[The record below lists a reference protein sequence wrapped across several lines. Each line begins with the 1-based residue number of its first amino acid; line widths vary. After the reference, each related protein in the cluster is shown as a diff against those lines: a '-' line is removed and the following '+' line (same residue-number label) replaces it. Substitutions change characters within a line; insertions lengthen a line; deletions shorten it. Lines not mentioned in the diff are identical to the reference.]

1 MTPEKFTHHVLSS
14 IQEATSLAV
23 EYHQQELSLWL
34 VLQVL
39 SRQSDS
45 AFAGLLQR
53 SDIDIAAF
61 QRYLEEE
68 IAKLPAAGDTP
79 SPDQLRPSAELINVL
94 YAAESEMKHMGDSY
108 ISTEHLLLAAVKN
121 NAPAALWQ
129 KFPLEYSALKEKIQ
143 EVRGTMKVDDRTP
156 ENKMNTLEKYGQDFT
171 KLAAE
176 GKLDPVIGRDEE
188 IRRAMQV
195 LSRRTKNNPVLIGEP
210 GVGKTA
216 IVEGLAQR
224 IVKGDVPGTLKNKR
238 LIALEI
244 GSLLA
249 GAKFRGEFEERL
261 KAVLNEVEK
270 SEGQILLFIDEL
282 HTIVGAGAAEGAVD
296 AANMLKPLLARGKLH
311 MIGATTLNE
320 YRQAIEKDAAL
331 ERRFQPVYV
340 EEPSVE
346 EAITILRGL
355 QEKYEVHH
363 GVRITDD
370 ALVAAARLSN
380 RYITERFLPDKAVD
394 LIDEATSSLKI
405 EIDSMP
411 TELDRL
417 KRRIT
422 QLEIEKASL
431 AKDKS
436 DSASARRE
444 EIDHDI
450 SSLREQSG
458 GMEQQWRHE
467 KELIDELNSI
477 SEETEQLRSEMER
490 AEREGDLGRVAEIQY
505 GKIPELEKEST
516 NVRTKIAEIPAD
528 KRLLREEVTA
538 EDIAKV
544 VARWTGIPVQR
555 LIESESHKL
564 AHLEEELGKRV
575 IGQNEAISAV
585 ANAIRRSRA
594 GIADRNRPI
603 GSFLFLGPT
612 GVGKT
617 ELTKALAEQLF
628 DDEHAMVRIDMSEY
642 MEQHAVARLIGSP
655 PGYVG
660 YEQGGQLTE
669 AVRRRPFAVILF
681 DEIEKAHPE
690 VFNVLLQV
698 LDDGRLT
705 DGQGRTVNF
714 TNTIIIMTSNMGSP
728 LIQEWG
734 GENENDL
741 LAQVMQIVRTQLR
754 PEFINRIDDIVLF
767 HRISREQMAKIVD
780 VQLQATA
787 KQLQENKNITLTVN
801 ENVERL
807 LAEEGYDPAFGAR
820 PLKRLIQQKILD
832 PLAMQIIDQ
841 KIAEGDIIEVEIG
854 PSEMIE
860 FRKK

>member
-1 MTPEKFTHHVLSS
+1 MKPEKFTHNMVQALQAATELTAGRQNQELFPVHLLRVLST
-14 IQEATSLAV
+14 QTDTAFV
-23 EYHQQELSLWL
+23 GL
-34 VLQVL
+34 VQRGADL
-39 SRQSDS
+39 S
-45 AFAGLLQR
+45 AFQHYLNER
-53 SDIDIAAF
+53 IA
-61 QRYLEEE
+61 QLPRVSEEV
-68 IAKLPAAGDTP
+68 T
-79 SPDQLRPSAELINVL
+79 PDQVRPSNELIRVL
-94 YAAESEMKHMGDSY
+94 YGAEKEMSDLGDSY
-108 ISTEHLLLAAVKN
+108 VSTEHILL
-121 NAPAALWQ
+121 
-129 KFPLEYSALKEKIQ
+129 SALKNLKDDALWKHFNLSYADLKSKVN
-143 EVRGTMKVDDRTP
+143 EVRGGTKVNDQTP
-156 ENKMNTLEKYGQDFT
+156 ENKMNTIQKYGQDFT
-171 KLAAE
+171 KLAE
-176 GKLDPVIGRDEE
+176 DGKLDPVIGRDEE
-188 IRRAMQV
+188 IRRVMQV

-216 IVEGLAQR
+216 IIEGLAQR
-224 IVKGDVPGTLKNKR
+224 IVKGDVPATLKDKK

-261 KAVLNEVEK
+261 KAVLDEVEK
-270 SEGQILLFIDEL
+270 SNGQIILFIDEL

-320 YRQAIEKDAAL
+320 YRQHIEKDAAL

-340 EEPSVE
+340 EQPSVE
-346 EAITILRGL
+346 DTLTILRGI

-363 GVRITDD
+363 GVKITDN
-370 ALVAAARLSN
+370 ALVAAARLSD
-380 RYITERFLPDKAVD
+380 RYITDRFLPDKAVD

-431 AKDKS
+431 EKDTS
-436 DSASARRE
+436 DSAKSRRS
-444 EIDHDI
+444 EIDKEI
-450 SSLREQSG
+450 ANLKEQSG
-458 GMEQQWRHE
+458 GMEQRWKRE
-467 KELIDELNSI
+467 KEQIDQLNGI
-477 SEETEQLRSEMER
+477 SEKIEQLRVER
-490 AEREGDLGRVAEIQY
+490 DLAEREGDLGKVAEIQY
-505 GKIPELEKEST
+505 GTIPELEGKAQDI
-516 NVRTKIAEIPAD
+516 RAKIAAIPA
-528 KRLLREEVTA
+528 KQRLLREEVTD
-538 EDIAKV
+538 EDIATV
-544 VARWTGIPVQR
+544 VSRWTGIPITR
-555 LIESESHKL
+555 LLESESHKL
-564 AHLEEELGKRV
+564 SHLEEALGERV
-575 IGQNEAISAV
+575 IGQQEAITAV

-594 GIADRNRPI
+594 GIADRHRPI

-617 ELTKALAEQLF
+617 ELSKALAEQLF
-628 DDEHAMVRIDMSEY
+628 NDEHAMVRIDMSEY

-669 AVRRRPFAVILF
+669 AVRRRPYAVILF

-690 VFNVLLQV
+690 VFNILLQV

-714 TNTIIIMTSNMGSP
+714 TNAIIIMTSNMGST
-728 LIQEWG
+728 LIQEWDG
-734 GENENDL
+734 NDEMSL
-741 LAQVMQIVRTQLR
+741 YNQVMDMVRQELR
-754 PEFINRIDDIVLF
+754 PEFVNRIDDIVLF
-767 HRISREQMAKIVD
+767 HRISKELMAKIVE
-780 VQLQATA
+780 VQLQTTA
-787 KQLQENKNITLTVN
+787 KQLQENKDIHLTVD
-801 ENVERL
+801 ESVAHL

-832 PLAMQIIDQ
+832 PLAMEIVDG
-841 KIAEGDIIEVEIG
+841 KIKEGDHIKVEIG

-860 FRKK
+860 FSKPA

>member
-1 MTPEKFTHHVLSS
+1 MNPEKMTHHVLEAL
-14 IQEATSLAV
+14 QEAAELAV
-23 EYHQQELSLWL
+23 EHRQQELYPAH
-34 VLQVL
+34 VLRTL
-39 SRQSDS
+39 SQQADS
-45 AFAGLLQR
+45 AFVGLLTR
-53 SDIDIAAF
+53 AGVEITAF
-61 QRYLEEE
+61 QTYLDSQ
-68 IAKLPAAGDTP
+68 ITKLPTLNSAVT
-79 SPDQLRPSAELINVL
+79 PDQIRPSAALTRML
-94 YAAESEMKHMGDSY
+94 YEAQNQMKSLGDSY
-108 ISTEHLLLAAVKN
+108 LSTEHILLAAVQQDTELQTTFNVHYDDLKN
-121 NAPAALWQ
+121 NVN
-129 KFPLEYSALKEKIQ
+129 S
-143 EVRGTMKVDDRTP
+143 VRGGKKVEDQSP

-171 KLAAE
+171 TLAEA
-176 GKLDPVIGRDEE
+176 GKLDPVVGRDEE
-188 IRRAMQV
+188 IRRVMQV
-195 LSRRTKNNPVLIGEP
+195 LTRRTKNNPVLIGEP

-224 IVKGDVPGTLKNKR
+224 IVKGDVPSSLKNKR

-261 KAVLNEVEK
+261 KAVLDEVEK
-270 SEGQILLFIDEL
+270 SEGEIVLFIDEL
-282 HTIVGAGAAEGAVD
+282 HTIVGAGASEGAVD

-320 YRQAIEKDAAL
+320 YRQHIEKDAAL

-346 EAITILRGL
+346 DTLTILRGI

-363 GVRITDD
+363 GVKITDD
-370 ALVAAARLSN
+370 ALVAAARLSD

-394 LIDEATSSLKI
+394 LIDEATSSLKM

-411 TELDRL
+411 TELDRI
-417 KRRIT
+417 KRRMT

-436 DSASARRE
+436 ESAKARKE
-444 EIDHDI
+444 EIDKEI
-450 SSLREQSG
+450 ANLREQSG
-458 GMEQQWRHE
+458 GMEQQWQHE
-467 KELIDELNSI
+467 KQLIDELNTI
-477 SEETEQLRSEMER
+477 SEQIEQLRGDMDR
-490 AEREGDLGRVAEIQY
+490 AEREGDLGKVAEIQY
-505 GKIPELEKEST
+505 GKIPELEKKASQI
-516 NVRTKIAEIPAD
+516 RAEITAIPTD
-528 KRLLREEVTA
+528 QRLLREEVTA
-538 EDIAKV
+538 EDIARV
-544 VARWTGIPVQR
+544 VGRWTGIPVSR
-555 LIESESHKL
+555 LLESESHKL
-564 AHLEEELGKRV
+564 SHLEEELSKRV
-575 IGQNEAISAV
+575 IGQQEAITAV

-617 ELTKALAEQLF
+617 ELSKALAEQLF
-628 DDEHAMVRIDMSEY
+628 NDERAMVRIDMSEY

-669 AVRRRPFAVILF
+669 AVRRRPYAVILF

-714 TNTIIIMTSNMGSP
+714 ANTVIIMTSNMGSG
-728 LIQEWG
+728 LMQSWDGKDEAHLY
-734 GENENDL
+734 ND
-741 LAQVMQIVRTQLR
+741 VMQIVCQELR

-767 HRISREQMAKIVD
+767 HRISKDLMAKIVD
-780 VQLQATA
+780 VQLRTTRQ
-787 KQLQENKNITLTVN
+787 QLKDNKDITLDVD
-801 ENVERL
+801 ESVEHL

-832 PLAMQIIDQ
+832 PLAMEIVDGRITD
-841 KIAEGDIIEVEIG
+841 GDHIHIEIG

-860 FRKK
+860 FHKK

>member
-1 MTPEKFTHHVLSS
+1 MKPDSFTQHVM
-14 IQEATSLAV
+14 EALNAAV
-23 EYHQQELSLWL
+23 ELAASQRHQELTVWHLL
-34 VLQVL
+34 RTL
-39 SRQSDS
+39 SAQTDT
-45 AFAGLLQR
+45 AFVGLLQR
-53 SDIDIAAF
+53 SGVEMQKFQDYIDAQLKA
-61 QRYLEEE
+61 
-68 IAKLPAAGDTP
+68 LPHISEP
-79 SPDQLRPSAELINVL
+79 LSPEQVRPSSELIHVL
-94 YAAESEMKHMGDSY
+94 YGAEKEMKALGDSY
-108 ISTEHLLLAAVKN
+108 VSTEHILLAALADHV
-121 NAPAALWQ
+121 PAALWQ
-129 KFPLEYSALKEKIQ
+129 QFPLNAQAVRNNVDS
-143 EVRGTMKVDDRTP
+143 VRGGAKVNDQTP
-156 ENKMNTLEKYGQDFT
+156 ENKMNTLQKYGQDFT
-171 KLAAE
+171 ALASG

-188 IRRAMQV
+188 IRRVMQV

-224 IVKGDVPGTLKNKR
+224 IVNGDVPTTLKNKR
-238 LIALEI
+238 LVALEI

-261 KAVLNEVEK
+261 KAVLDEVEK
-270 SEGQILLFIDEL
+270 SDGQIILFIDEL
-282 HTIVGAGAAEGAVD
+282 HTIVGAGGAEGAVD

-311 MIGATTLNE
+311 LIGATTLNE
-320 YRQAIEKDAAL
+320 YRQQIEKDAAL

-340 EEPSVE
+340 EQPSVE
-346 EAITILRGL
+346 DTLTILRGL

-363 GVRITDD
+363 GVKITDD
-370 ALVAAARLSN
+370 ALVAAARLSD

-436 DSASARRE
+436 DSAKARKK
-444 EIDHDI
+444 EIDSEI
-450 SSLREQSG
+450 ANLKETSS
-458 GMEQQWRHE
+458 GMEQQWQRE
-467 KELIDELNSI
+467 KELIDQLNET
-477 SEETEQLRSEMER
+477 SEKIEQLRTESDSAER
-490 AEREGDLGRVAEIQY
+490 AGDLGRVAEIQY
-505 GKIPELEKEST
+505 GAIPELEKKAAD
-516 NVRTKIAEIPAD
+516 VRQKINAIPAD
-528 KRLLREEVTA
+528 QRLLREEVTA
-538 EDIAKV
+538 EDIAAV
-544 VARWTGIPVQR
+544 VSRWTGIPTTR
-555 LIESESHKL
+555 LMESESHKL
-564 AHLEEELGKRV
+564 SHLEEELGKRV
-575 IGQNEAISAV
+575 IGQQEAITAV

-617 ELTKALAEQLF
+617 ELSKALAEQLF
-628 DDEHAMVRIDMSEY
+628 NDERAMVRIDMSEY

-669 AVRRRPFAVILF
+669 AVRRRPYAVILF

-690 VFNVLLQV
+690 VFNILLQV

-714 TNTIIIMTSNMGSP
+714 TNTIIIMTSNMGSE
-728 LIQEWG
+728 LIQQWDG
-734 GENENDL
+734 KDENAL
-741 LAQVMQIVRTQLR
+741 YSQVMEAVRSELR

-767 HRISREQMAKIVD
+767 HRISKELMAKIVD
-780 VQLQATA
+780 IQLRTTA
-787 KQLQENKNITLTVN
+787 ERLKENKNITLEVD
-801 ENVERL
+801 ENVEHL

-820 PLKRLIQQKILD
+820 PLGRLIQQKILD
-832 PLAMQIIDQ
+832 PLAMEIVDG
-841 KIAEGDIIEVEIG
+841 KVTDGDHIRVEIG
-854 PSEMIE
+854 SSEMIE
-860 FRKK
+860 FAKK